1 LADDASPG
9 AIPGDALAGASVA
22 VIADA
27 AIVIVAA
34 TAVTNPIIWPGGA
47 SNRLGPPRLVRLR
60 HRHRRGG
67 HRPVAVRS
75 FVACSTTDRT
85 VPSASARHC
94 SLTLSAHR
102 FPLRYTHPIV
112 RSNLRACTQVR
123 RGCHRVCKPSHA
135 PRGTAAWLS
144 PQP

>member
-9 AIPGDALAGASVA
+9 AIPVDALAGASVA
-22 VIADA
+22 VVADA

-34 TAVTNPIIWPGGA
+34 TAVTNPIIWPGVA

-67 HRPVAVRS
+67 HRPVRS

-94 SLTLSAHR
+94 SLTLRAHR